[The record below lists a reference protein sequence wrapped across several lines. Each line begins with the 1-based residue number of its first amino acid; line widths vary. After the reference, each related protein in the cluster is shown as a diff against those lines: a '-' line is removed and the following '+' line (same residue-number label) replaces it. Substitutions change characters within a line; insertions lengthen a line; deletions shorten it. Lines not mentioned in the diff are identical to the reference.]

1 MKMPE
6 RAERREIAEKR
17 KIDRIIETK
26 AVGAFRADPRGRK
39 HAN

>member
-6 RAERREIAEKR
+6 RTERWKIAEKR

-26 AVGAFRADPRGRK
+26 AGRG
-39 HAN
+39 HGWGGGL

>member
-6 RAERREIAEKR
+6 RTERRKIAEKG

-26 AVGAFRADPRGRK
+26 AGRGRG
-39 HAN
+39 